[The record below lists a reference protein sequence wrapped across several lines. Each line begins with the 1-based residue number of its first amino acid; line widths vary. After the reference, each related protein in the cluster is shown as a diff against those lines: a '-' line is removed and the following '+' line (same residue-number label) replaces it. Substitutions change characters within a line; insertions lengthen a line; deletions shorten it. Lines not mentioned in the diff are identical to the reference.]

1 MKHTDCSVEG
11 CTSKHYSR
19 HLCRIHYVRNK
30 RYGDPLGSAP
40 RRMPTPD
47 WDRFWAKVV
56 KTDGCWGW
64 TAATTSDGRGRFNL
78 RNPARTRYAYGIA
91 YEWLV
96 GPVPEG
102 LELDHLCRNP
112 NCVNPA
118 HLEPVTHQENL
129 RRAPDAQFYVNARKT
144 HCPRGHEYTA
154 ENTAYSKRR
163 TRYCKA
169 CTRERWH
176 ERQDALRNSSDP
188 ASVRG
193 RGA

>member
-1 MKHTDCSVEG
+1 MAHGTCSLPE
-11 CTSKHYSR
+11 CDSTHYSR
-19 HLCRIHYVRNK
+19 GLCRIHYVRNK
-30 RYGDPLGSAP
+30 RHGDPRGSAA

-47 WDRFWAKVV
+47 WDRFWAKVE
-56 KTDGCWGW
+56 KTDGCWRW
-64 TAATTSDGRGRFNL
+64 TAATIHDGRGRFNL
-78 RNPARTRYAYGIA
+78 SNPKRVGYAYRIA

-144 HCPRGHEYTA
+144 HCPRRHEYTVD
-154 ENTAYSKRR
+154 NTGWSKRW

-169 CTRERWH
+169 CTREKWH
-176 ERQDALRNSSDP
+176 ERQARKR
-188 ASVRG
+188 A
-193 RGA
+193 A